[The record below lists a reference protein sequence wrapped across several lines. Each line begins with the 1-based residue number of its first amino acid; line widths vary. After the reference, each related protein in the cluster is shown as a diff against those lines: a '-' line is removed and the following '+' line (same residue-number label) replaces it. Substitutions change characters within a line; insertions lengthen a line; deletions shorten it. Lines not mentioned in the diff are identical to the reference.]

1 MVFRV
6 FCPEMP
12 FADVVNVFESEG
24 YSAEDA
30 DKFYNSKVADVKD
43 CFPFNDNLFW

>member
-1 MVFRV
+1 MYVWQV
-6 FCPEMP
+6 LKMP
-12 FADVVNVFESEG
+12 FADVVKVFESEG